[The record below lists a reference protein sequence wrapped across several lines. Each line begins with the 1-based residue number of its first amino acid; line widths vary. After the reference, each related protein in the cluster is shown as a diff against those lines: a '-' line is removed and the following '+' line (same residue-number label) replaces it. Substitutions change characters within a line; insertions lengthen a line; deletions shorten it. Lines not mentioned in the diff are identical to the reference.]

1 MTSIPTLRPATAED
15 FDLLLEIRREIAADL
30 QQRSIPAN
38 PNGLRRHH
46 LEEWTA
52 ANVLWVGELQGSV
65 IGSIAVWFHDPT
77 DHWPRSDLATY
88 VRDLMVSP
96 RHRDQGLG
104 AVMLSWA
111 ERFSAG
117 LGRSRVRLDCDA
129 SNPRLLRYYTEAGYR
144 RVGIDDEGFALFEKA
159 VA

>member
-1 MTSIPTLRPATAED
+1 MTSIPALRPATADD
-15 FDLLLEIRREIAADL
+15 FDLLLEIRREVAADL
-30 QQRSIPAN
+30 QQRGIPAS
-38 PNGLRRHH
+38 PNGLTRNH

-52 ANVLWVGELQGSV
+52 AKVLWVGDLQGTV

-77 DHWPRSDLATY
+77 DHWPRSDRAAY

-96 RHRDQGLG
+96 RHRNEGIG

-117 LGRSRVRLDCDA
+117 VGRRRVRLDCDS
-129 SNPRLLRYYTEAGYR
+129 SNARLLRYYSEAGYG
-144 RVGIDDEGFALFEKA
+144 RVGIDDEGFALFEKEL
-159 VA
+159 V